1 MDWRDAGFH
10 LGQSGT
16 DLAPGQPAM
25 WFSSADNSPKQVS
38 KPLLLIGPEKRPSHT
53 DLAQNFPPHGF
64 A

>member
-1 MDWRDAGFH
+1 
-10 LGQSGT
+10 
-16 DLAPGQPAM
+16 M